1 MMTIGLSVSLISV
14 EQCFLFQRQNNIPH
28 PRPVF
33 LAVNNFGVEAAVP
46 GDPLPLRAGLQAVHV
61 GQEGLLG
68 HPVLLLLDP
77 HLLLVLLV
85 PAGVTM
91 LQCHSE

>member
-28 PRPVF
+28 PGPVL

-46 GDPLPLRAGLQAVHV
+46 GDPLPLRPGLQAVHV
-61 GQEGLLG
+61 RQEGLLG
-68 HPVLLLLDP
+68 DPVLLLLDP

-85 PAGVTM
+85 PAGEGVTT
-91 LQCHSE
+91 LYL